1 VLYSERAPS
10 NREHDRGVHTPTAG
24 ERAAWVDAL
33 GDAELHARLLGQL
46 ECLHHTEGDAVSGA
60 DAALSGWVRLA
71 AWNVQRGRRPAALA
85 ALLHSCAADVALVSE
100 LDSGMARTRNTDVP
114 AELARTLG
122 CAYGYGVEFVELG
135 PGDELERVEAA
146 GAPNHRGLHGNAVLA
161 RTQLHDPDVVRLSD
175 GGPVWFDANSTQP
188 RVGGRMALVAAVD
201 IDDTRVELAST
212 HLENRADPAGR
223 AEEMEVLLRALDA
236 RGGRGPAVV
245 GGDLNTLS
253 VPLAEL
259 TNRDQVCARRAAEP
273 ARFTWPV
280 AHEPLFE
287 VAAAYGYHWNEAN
300 VAAPTT
306 AHDETGRPGHVPL
319 RLDWLLV
326 RGLEA
331 RRPAVIPSAA
341 LSDHHVVSVS
351 VRIPRT

>member
-1 VLYSERAPS
+1 MLRSERAPS
-10 NREHDRGVHTPTAG
+10 SREHDLGVRTPTAD
-24 ERAAWVDAL
+24 ERAAWLDAL
-33 GDAELHARLLGQL
+33 GDAGLHARLLGQL
-46 ECLHHTEGDAVSGA
+46 ECLHDAEGDADSGA
-60 DAALSGWVRLA
+60 EVGLDGWVRVA

-100 LDSGMARTRNTDVP
+100 LDSGMAPARNTDVP
-114 AELARTLG
+114 AELARALG
-122 CAYGYGVEFVELG
+122 CCYAYGVEFVELG

-146 GAPNHRGLHGNAVLA
+146 GTPNHRGLHGNAVFA
-161 RTQLHDPDVVRLSD
+161 RTHLYDPDVVRLSD

-188 RVGGRMALVAAVD
+188 RVGGRMAVVAAVD
-201 IDDTRVELAST
+201 IAETRVELAST
-212 HLENRADPAGR
+212 HLENRVDPADR

-236 RGGRGPAVV
+236 RGGQGPAVV

-253 VPLAEL
+253 LPLAEL
-259 TNRDQVCARRAAEP
+259 TDRDRVCARRAAEP

-306 AHDETGRPGHVPL
+306 AHDETGRRGHVPL

-326 RGLEA
+326 RGLES
-331 RRPAVIPSAA
+331 RRPAVVSSAA

-351 VRIPRT
+351 VRLPRT